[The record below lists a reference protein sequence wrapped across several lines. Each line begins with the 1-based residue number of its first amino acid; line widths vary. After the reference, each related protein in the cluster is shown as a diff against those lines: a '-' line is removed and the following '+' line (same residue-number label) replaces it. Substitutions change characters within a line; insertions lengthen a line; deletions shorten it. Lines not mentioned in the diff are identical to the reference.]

1 MALTTYGVNDTL
13 TAKVWARDL
22 NREVTKGLEIA
33 PLIGTGPNSIIQQK
47 TELKSGGDR
56 ITVGLRMQLRGSGQ
70 TEGVVLQ
77 GNEEALTTYSDN
89 LFINELVHAV
99 RSKGEDSID
108 QQRVLFDLRE
118 EGKMAMAD
126 WWAERLSLSFF
137 IQACGYTGTS
147 ITYRGTST
155 TIDARYTGLNAALAP
170 SSNNVSY
177 PSGAVNTDALVNAST
192 TSTFNF
198 DTVVRAKEKAMT
210 ANPKVRPVMVNG
222 QPKYVMYIHP
232 YQLVDLQLEAQATGS
247 ISWADVQLAA
257 ITGGELSGN
266 PIYTGAAGEYNGVV
280 LRVNEDVTTGV
291 NASTGAE
298 LTNTRRAVLL
308 GAQALLYGTSSKYSK
323 DTPYKWVEEEF
334 DYGRE
339 LGISAQGLFGIK
351 KTRFNSQD
359 FGTIVCPTYAAAH
372 S

>member
-1 MALTTYGVNDTL
+1 MAVTTYGVNDTL

-33 PLIGTGPNSIIQQK
+33 PLIGVGPNSIIQQK

-56 ITVGLRMQLRGSGQ
+56 VTVGLRMQLRGSGQ
-70 TEGVVLQ
+70 TEGSILQ

-89 LFINELVHAV
+89 LLINELVHAV

-108 QQRVLFDLRE
+108 QQRVLFDLRD

-126 WWAERLSLSFF
+126 WWSERLSLSFF
-137 IQACGYTGTS
+137 IQACGYTGSS
-147 ITYRGTST
+147 ILYRGVT
-155 TIDARYTGLNAALAP
+155 TNVDTRYTGLNAAIAP
-170 SSNNVSY
+170 SSGRVSY
-177 PSGAVNTDALVNAST
+177 PPTLTTDQAVNAAT
-192 TSTFNF
+192 TATFTF
-198 DTVVRAKEKAMT
+198 DTVVKAKEKAMT
-210 ANPKVRPVMVNG
+210 ANPKIRPVMVNG

-232 YQLVDLQLEAQATGS
+232 YQLVDLQLEAQASGS

-257 ITGGELSGN
+257 ITGGEISGN

-291 NASTGAE
+291 HSTTGAE
-298 LTNTRRAVLL
+298 QTSVRRSVLL
-308 GAQALLYGTSSKYSK
+308 GAQALLYGTSSKFSK

-351 KTRFNSQD
+351 KAVFNSQD
-359 FGTIVCPTYAAAH
+359 FGTIVCPTYAVAH

>member
-1 MALTTYGVNDTL
+1 MALTTYGVNDSL
-13 TAKVWARDL
+13 TVKVWARDL

-33 PLIGTGPNSIIQQK
+33 PLIGTGPNAIIQQK

-56 ITVGLRMQLRGSGQ
+56 VTIGLRMQLRGAGVS
-70 TEGVVLQ
+70 EGSVLQ

-89 LFINELVHAV
+89 LLINELVHAV

-137 IQACGYTGTS
+137 IQACGYTSTS
-147 ITYRGTST
+147 ITYRGVST
-155 TIDARYTGLNAALAP
+155 PIDTRYTGLNAAIAP
-170 SSNNVSY
+170 TTSRTSY
-177 PSGAVNTDALVNAST
+177 PTGLSTDQAVNAST
-192 TSTFNF
+192 SSTFSF

-210 ANPKVRPVMVNG
+210 ANPKIRPVMVNG

-257 ITGGELSGN
+257 ITGGEISGN

-291 NASTGAE
+291 HSTTGAE
-298 LTNTRRAVLL
+298 QTNTRRAVLL
-308 GAQALLYGTSSKYSK
+308 GAQALFFGTSSKYSK

-351 KTRFNSQD
+351 KAQFNSVD

>member
-1 MALTTYGVNDTL
+1 MALTTYGVNDSL

-56 ITVGLRMQLRGSGQ
+56 VTVGLRMQLKGSGQ
-70 TEGVVLQ
+70 TEGSVLQ

-137 IQACGYTGTS
+137 TQICGYTGTS
-147 ITYRGTST
+147 ITYRGVVT
-155 TIDARYTGLNAALAP
+155 TIDTRYTGLNAALAP
-170 SSNNVSY
+170 STNRVIYATGSTDQ
-177 PSGAVNTDALVNAST
+177 AVQAST
-192 TSTFNF
+192 SSTFNF
-198 DTVVRAKEKAMT
+198 DLVVKAKEKAMT
-210 ANPKVRPVMVNG
+210 ANPKIRPVMING

-257 ITGGELSGN
+257 ITGGEISGN

-280 LRVNEDVTTGV
+280 LRVNEDVTTGLH
-291 NASTGAE
+291 STTGAE
-298 LTNTRRAVLL
+298 QTSVRRAVLM
-308 GAQALLYGTSSKYSK
+308 GAQAALFGTSSKFSK
-323 DTPYKWVEEEF
+323 DSPYKWVEEEF

-339 LGISAQGLFGIK
+339 LGISAQGLFGLK
-351 KTRFNSQD
+351 KAQFNSQD
-359 FGTIVCPTYAAAH
+359 FGTVVVSTYAAAH

>member
-1 MALTTYGVNDTL
+1 MALTTYGVNDSL

-22 NREVTKGLEIA
+22 NYEVTKGLEIA

-56 ITVGLRMQLRGSGQ
+56 VTVGLRMQLRGPGV
-70 TEGVVLQ
+70 TEGAVLQ

-89 LFINELVHAV
+89 LLINELVHAV

-108 QQRVLFDLRE
+108 QQRVLFDLRD

-137 IQACGYTGTS
+137 TQVCGYTGAS
-147 ITYRGTST
+147 LTYRGTAYN
-155 TIDARYTGLNAALAP
+155 IDTRYTGLNAALAP
-170 SSNNVSY
+170 SSARVSY
-177 PSGAVNTDALVNAST
+177 PTSITTDQGANGDST
-192 TSTFNF
+192 KTFNF
-198 DTVVRAKEKAMT
+198 DTIVKAKEKAMT
-210 ANPKVRPVMVNG
+210 ANPKIRPVMVNG

-257 ITGGELSGN
+257 ITGGDISGN

-291 NASTGAE
+291 HSTSGAE
-298 LTNTRRAVLL
+298 QTSVRRAVLL
-308 GAQALLYGTSSKYSK
+308 GAQACLYGVSSKYDK
-323 DTPYKWVEEEF
+323 NTPYKWVEEEF

-339 LGISAQGLFGIK
+339 LGISAQGLFGLK
-351 KTRFNSQD
+351 KAVFNSQD